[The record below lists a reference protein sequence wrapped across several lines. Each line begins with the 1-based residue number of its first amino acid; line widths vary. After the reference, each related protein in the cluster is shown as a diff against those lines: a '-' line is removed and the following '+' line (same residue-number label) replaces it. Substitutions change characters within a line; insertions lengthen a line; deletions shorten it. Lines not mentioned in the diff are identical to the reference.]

1 MNDCEK
7 LMNIDISRFKECK
20 ILVVGDLMIDRYLWG
35 TVDRISPEAPVQ
47 IVLVKDESVT
57 LGGAGNVVNNL
68 ICLGAGVW
76 VAGVTGKDDN
86 GKLLSRK
93 LNELGVDSQGIAWE
107 EDRQTTVKTRI
118 IAANQHVVRIDRES
132 KKKINPSTEDY
143 IKKFLKEK
151 IPDVDLV
158 LVSDYGKGLVTK
170 DLMAEIIQ
178 KVKKYDKRVIVD
190 PKGLD
195 FSKYSGASLITPNK
209 KEASHVSGIEI
220 LDDLTLNSAGLQIL
234 EKTDIGSL
242 LITCGKD
249 GMVMFERDKKP
260 YKISAKARQVFD
272 VSGAGD
278 TVIAV
283 LGLAIALGISLKS
296 SAAIANTAAGLVV
309 GKVGTATISQ
319 QELADALRGS

>member
-1 MNDCEK
+1 
-7 LMNIDISRFKECK
+7 MNIDISRFKECK

-76 VAGVTGKDDN
+76 VAGVAGKDDN

-107 EDRQTTVKTRI
+107 ENRQTTVKTRI

-132 KKKINPSTEDY
+132 RKKIKPSTEDY
-143 IKKFLKEK
+143 IKNFLKEK

-170 DLMAEIIQ
+170 NLMAEIVQ
-178 KVKKYDKRVIVD
+178 TVKKYNKRVIVD

-234 EKTDIGSL
+234 EKTDTGSL

-249 GMVMFERDKKP
+249 GMVMFERDEKP

-296 SAAIANTAAGLVV
+296 GAAIANTAAGLVV

-319 QELADALRGS
+319 KELADALRGS

>member
-132 KKKINPSTEDY
+132 RKKINPSTEDY

>member
-1 MNDCEK
+1 VNDCEK

-132 KKKINPSTEDY
+132 RKKINPSTEDY

>member
-1 MNDCEK
+1 
-7 LMNIDISRFKECK
+7 MNIDISRFKECK

-132 KKKINPSTEDY
+132 RKKINPSTEDY
-143 IKKFLKEK
+143 IKNFLKEK

-195 FSKYSGASLITPNK
+195 FSKYSSASLITPNK

-319 QELADALRGS
+319 KELAGALGSS

>member
-1 MNDCEK
+1 
-7 LMNIDISRFKECK
+7 MNIDISKFKECK

-68 ICLGAGVW
+68 ICLGARVW
-76 VAGVTGKDDN
+76 VAGVTGNDDN
-86 GKLLSRK
+86 GELLFQK
-93 LNELGVDSQGIAWE
+93 FNELGVDSQGLVRE
-107 EDRQTTVKTRI
+107 EKRQTTVKTRV

-132 KKKINPSTEDY
+132 REKIKPLTENC
-143 IKKFLKEK
+143 IKNFLKEK

-158 LVSDYGKGLVTK
+158 IVSDYGKGLVTES
-170 DLMAEIIQ
+170 LMAEIVQI
-178 KVKKYDKRVIVD
+178 VKKYDKRVIVD

-220 LDDLTLNSAGLQIL
+220 LDDLTLSSAGLHIL
-234 EKTDIGSL
+234 EKTAMESL

-249 GMVMFERDKKP
+249 GMVLFEREKKP
-260 YKISAKARQVFD
+260 YKISAMARQVFD

-319 QELADALRGS
+319 KELADALRNEDEIT

>member
-1 MNDCEK
+1 
-7 LMNIDISRFKECK
+7 MNIDISRFKECK
-20 ILVVGDLMIDRYLWG
+20 ILIVGDLMIDRYLWG

-68 ICLGAGVW
+68 ISMGARVW
-76 VAGVTGKDDN
+76 AAGVTGKDDN
-86 GKLLSRK
+86 GGLLSRK
-93 LNELGVDSQGIAWE
+93 LNELGVDSQGIVRE
-107 EDRQTTVKTRI
+107 ENRQTTVKTRI

-132 KKKINPSTEDY
+132 REKIKPSTEDY
-143 IKKFLKEK
+143 IKKFLKKK

-158 LVSDYGKGLVTK
+158 MVSDYGKGLVTES
-170 DLMAEIIQ
+170 LMAEIVQI
-178 KVKKYDKRVIVD
+178 VKKYDKKVIVD

-195 FSKYSGASLITPNK
+195 FSKYAGASLITPNK
-209 KEASHVSGIEI
+209 KEASHVSGIKI
-220 LDDLTLNSAGLQIL
+220 LDNLTLNSAGLHIL
-234 EKTDIGSL
+234 EKTDMGSL

-249 GMVMFERDKKP
+249 GMVLFERDKKP

-296 SAAIANTAAGLVV
+296 GAAIANTAAGLVV

-319 QELADALRGS
+319 KELADALNGN

>member
-1 MNDCEK
+1 
-7 LMNIDISRFKECK
+7 MNIDISRFKECK
-20 ILVVGDLMIDRYLWG
+20 ILIVGDLMIDRYLWG

-68 ICLGAGVW
+68 ISMGARVW
-76 VAGVTGKDDN
+76 AAGVTGKDDN
-86 GKLLSRK
+86 GELLSRK
-93 LNELGVDSQGIAWE
+93 LNELGVDAQGIVRE
-107 EDRQTTVKTRI
+107 ENRQTTVKTRI

-132 KKKINPSTEDY
+132 RKKIKPSTEDY
-143 IKKFLKEK
+143 IKKFLKKK

-158 LVSDYGKGLVTK
+158 MVSDYGKGLVTES
-170 DLMAEIIQ
+170 LMAEIVQI
-178 KVKKYDKRVIVD
+178 VKKYDKKVIVD

-195 FSKYSGASLITPNK
+195 FSKYAGASLITPNK
-209 KEASHVSGIEI
+209 KEASHVSGIKI
-220 LDDLTLNSAGLQIL
+220 LDNLTLNSAGLHIL
-234 EKTDIGSL
+234 EKTDMGSL

-249 GMVMFERDKKP
+249 GMVLFERDKKP

-296 SAAIANTAAGLVV
+296 GAAIANTAAGLVV

-319 QELADALRGS
+319 KELADALNGN

>member
-1 MNDCEK
+1 
-7 LMNIDISRFKECK
+7 MNIDISRFKECK

-132 KKKINPSTEDY
+132 RKKINPSTEDY
-143 IKKFLKEK
+143 IKNFLKEK

-195 FSKYSGASLITPNK
+195 FSKYSSASLITPNK

-319 QELADALRGS
+319 KELAGALRNEDEIT